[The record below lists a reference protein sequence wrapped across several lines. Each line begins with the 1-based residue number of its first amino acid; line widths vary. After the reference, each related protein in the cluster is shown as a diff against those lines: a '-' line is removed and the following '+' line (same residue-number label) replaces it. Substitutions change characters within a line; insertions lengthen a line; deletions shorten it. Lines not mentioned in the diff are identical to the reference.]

1 MVLLGEIQNT
11 VGLETRFPTVF
22 FGFIAVLLP
31 LLLTVFFLMI
41 ILLLVIYNDLEGLCL
56 WG

>member
-56 WG
+56 